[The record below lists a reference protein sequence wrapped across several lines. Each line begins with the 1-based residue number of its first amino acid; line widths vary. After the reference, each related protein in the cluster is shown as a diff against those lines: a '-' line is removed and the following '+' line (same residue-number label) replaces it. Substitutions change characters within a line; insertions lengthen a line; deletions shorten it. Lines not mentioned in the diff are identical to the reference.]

1 MRFLVGASVLS
12 EARRQL
18 AHPGVVAWLDA
29 VEEHDIAIS
38 VLTLG
43 EIGRGVERL
52 EDPALQRHM
61 RWWLEHDLRARFGE
75 RLLSVDAE
83 VATRWG
89 RVAAEAARRGRTMSA
104 IDGLLVATAAHH
116 HLALVTHSVADV
128 EGFGVPIVDP
138 WDG

>member
-1 MRFLVGASVLS
+1 MRYLLAASVLS

-18 AHPGVVAWLDA
+18 AHPSVVAWLDA

-43 EIGRGVERL
+43 EIGRGVEQL
-52 EDPALQRHM
+52 EDATLQRHL

-75 RLLSVDAE
+75 RLLNVDAE

-89 RVAAEAARRGRTMSA
+89 RVAAEAARLGRSVST

-116 HLALVTHSVADV
+116 HLALVTHDVADV
-128 EGFGVPIVDP
+128 EGFGVTIVDP

>member
-1 MRFLVGASVLS
+1 VRYLVDASVLS

-18 AHPGVVAWLDA
+18 AHAGVVAWLDT
-29 VEEHDIAIS
+29 VEEHDLAIS

-43 EIGRGVERL
+43 EIGRGVEQL
-52 EDPALQRHM
+52 EDPALQRPL

-75 RLLSVDAE
+75 RVLSVDAE

-89 RVAAEAARRGRTMSA
+89 RVAGEAARRGRTVSA
-104 IDGLLVATAAHH
+104 IDGLLLATAARY
-116 HLALVTHSVADV
+116 HLALVTHNVTDV
-128 EGFGVPIVDP
+128 EGYGVAIVNP